1 MYRLVEIILIKCK
14 KENSCFSFFN
24 FHWCLIKIYLFYSAN
39 LNSQGKETR
48 IPERRQNQSRQA
60 EQTRRRGMLN
70 TPRASN
76 LPGRVEK

>member
-1 MYRLVEIILIKCK
+1 MFLHFQSSQVSYQ
-14 KENSCFSFFN
+14 FF
-24 FHWCLIKIYLFYSAN
+24 CSAN